1 MRLRHFWG
9 VCSRLA
15 ALVFVLGLLAA
26 GFAQAAVA
34 AECTTNFTGPA
45 NGDWMDPE
53 NWSAEAVPT
62 AEDVACVAEGDSTKL
77 ESGAAK
83 AEVVQGLGKIEV
95 GGGTLTISGTAEDS
109 NIGTLRMSGGAR
121 KGAATLFV
129 TDHLIGAGGTL
140 EGTGTTVSSAW
151 GVISDPET
159 EAPGLR
165 LDNKHL
171 LRNNGLLK
179 INGPAAVLAV
189 LAGSTLENN
198 GSIEMEGA
206 YARLREDSAHIVN
219 SVLISSENDGV
230 EITLDG
236 GSLENSGVVSFASEA
251 TFRATNSARVVNSEI
266 FNTWGSSTFSEGSEL
281 DNTHIFASF
290 GFRAESSEVVNQPGA
305 ELTNLERVELEGGL
319 LDNRGVLWMNGTS
332 IDLDASIGAIVENSG
347 ELFVDSYEEGVLHAA
362 AGVPPLENSG
372 VLRKGAENQSVAVDY
387 EVLNSGQVRTEGG
400 ELAFY
405 QGATGVEGESW
416 GQTPYA
422 GEVVFADGAFSL
434 SPEVPIE
441 GELRILKDASVA
453 APSFK
458 AKSSWIKDE
467 EGALAFSDL
476 LTPTEFGRLDLIG
489 ASIEVPTGVSAG
501 AEYLGLAEGHLAVAE
516 GGRWGKGYVD
526 LLSGSVRAEESSIF
540 EAGYI
545 EFTEGSIDVATGAF
559 FDVDYVR
566 NLDGSVHLSTGSHF
580 SVPSGF
586 DQVGGSL
593 TLDPGTVFEGQ
604 TYYLDLRSGT
614 MDFGAGVEP
623 NIYSFTT
630 RSGEVSFGKSPSAYV
645 DTWVLQGGKA
655 FIAPESHLGL
665 RVLNQG
671 GEEFVV
677 GHDSTVSGF
686 NWFGTTGGTLKV
698 EPEAEISGAVASVEG
713 EAELRLEGASELAL
727 TSALTVH
734 DGRLDGSGDTHSSF
748 IELRGA
754 EMTGTGATTV
764 STGSWISA
772 SSRPSLLSERQLTT
786 SGAVTFETGNLKM
799 GGGAVWRNGA
809 AFKANSED
817 ESPGSQILP
826 DEVGPAPKIINT
838 GSVEKTKGSGVTTI
852 DVGFEN
858 LGRVGEKSG
867 HLAITRPI
875 ALLASELFGT
885 HCSCE
890 DPIDTATGNFTKEQT
905 DFIIPGWGVPL
916 SLERSYSA
924 QGAVEATTH
933 GPFGYGWTIGYGDK
947 LLLGEAGKV
956 TAQLGTGATIPFSEP
971 SPTVYQAP
979 AWSQATLVGGP
990 SEGFVLTQPDQTKL
1004 RFAGSGALQAVIDR
1018 NGNETSVEHDETG
1031 ELTKIV
1037 DPAGRAI
1044 TLEYDEAG
1052 FVKSA
1057 EDPMGHVV
1065 SYAYEEGELASVTL
1079 PGESSPNWEFAYDED
1094 HRMTLLVDGRGG
1106 ETVNEYGPQD
1116 RVVSQTDPMGR
1127 TSTLEYE
1134 PFHTVVTN
1142 EATGAVSDQWFTS
1155 NNEPFLVVEGAGSST
1170 PRTTSY
1176 AYDSGGRQTE
1186 RIDGN
1191 GNPWSMTYNE
1201 AGDRLS
1207 VEDAEG
1213 DKTQWT
1219 YNEAHQVLSVTKP
1232 SGEKTMIVRDANG
1245 NPETVSRPAPE
1256 SKSQSVSYEY
1266 GPHGEV
1272 EAMTDPLG
1280 QVWTYGYDGNGDLE
1294 AETDPEGDR
1303 RSWTYDEDSRS
1314 TSAVA
1319 PRGNEEGAE
1328 PSEFTSSIE
1337 RDPRGRPLKVTDPL
1351 GGATERSYD
1360 AAGNVESVV
1369 DPNGHETKFTYN
1381 ANNELTKVERPSGA
1395 VEETGYDGAGRVI
1408 SQTDGNGDE
1417 TTYVRNV
1424 LGQPVEVIDPLE
1436 RKTTETFDPAGNLET
1451 KEDPD
1456 GRTTSYGYDKA
1467 DRLTGIGYSDGI
1479 TPDASFGYDENGNL
1493 TSVADGTGE
1502 SVYEYDQLDR
1512 LVHSVNG
1519 NGDQVGWEYDLRDEP
1534 IGLTYPNGK
1543 SVSRHYDDAGRLESV
1558 TDWLGHTTAFAYDRD
1573 SGLTATAF
1581 PTATGDLD
1589 EYAFDRA
1596 GRMSG
1601 VTMKKGAEPLA
1612 SLGYSRDPAGQVEAL
1627 VSQGLPG
1634 AEEEA
1639 FTYDEDERLKTAGAD
1654 TYGYDDADNLTS
1666 APGTTNAFDKASQ
1679 LESATGA
1686 TFTYDKEGER
1696 TKITPSSGPAT
1707 TYGYDQAGNLTAVDR
1722 AEEGEAPAISEAF
1735 AYDGTGLLTSRTTG
1749 LATQHFVWDHS
1760 AALPLVLD
1768 DGDNSYLYGPA
1779 GLPFEQISTEEAP
1792 TYLHHDQLG
1801 STRLLTDSSGAA
1813 AATQTFTPY
1822 GSPAGKTGSAT
1833 TPLGFAGQYTMGQ
1846 SGLIYLRARFYDPGT
1861 AQFMSVDPAMAV
1873 TRQPYN
1879 YAGSSP
1885 LNFIDRTGRDCET
1898 HSVSF
1903 NGFNVGPV
1911 IPGAVSLACAVLGI
1925 EETPEKVNEIVS
1937 SPVAGPV
1944 FALGCALNPE
1954 CGIAESILGGL
1965 ITGTASN
1972 LSESD
1977 SSCSDFVKSEAETV
1991 LAVLAGAGLGAT
2003 VDAGLKASGSSAG
2016 LTKNGER
2023 ILHAWAEAG
2032 GLLLELAH
2040 SVGED

>member
-1 MRLRHFWG
+1 MRLRNFWG
-9 VCSRLA
+9 IGSQFATLVLVLA
-15 ALVFVLGLLAA
+15 FVAA
-26 GFAQAAVA
+26 AFAQSADA
-34 AECTTNFTGPA
+34 AECTTSFTGPA
-45 NGDWMDPE
+45 GGDWMDAE

-62 AEDVACVAEGDSTKL
+62 AEDVACIAEGDSTKL

-83 AEVVQGLGKIEV
+83 ADVVQGLGKIEIA
-95 GGGTLTISGTAEDS
+95 GGTLTISGTAEDS
-109 NIGTLRMSGGAR
+109 NIGTLRLSGGAR

-140 EGTGTTVSSAW
+140 EGLGTTVSSAS
-151 GVISDPET
+151 GTISDPET

-189 LAGSTLENN
+189 LEGSTLENN

-219 SVLISSENDGV
+219 SVLISSNNDGV
-230 EITLDG
+230 EVRLEG

-251 TFRATNSARVVNSEI
+251 TFQATESARVVNSEI
-266 FNTWGSSTFSEGSEL
+266 FSTWGSSTFSESEL
-281 DNTHIFASF
+281 VNTHIFGSF
-290 GFRAESSEVVNQPGA
+290 NFRAESSEVVNQPEA
-305 ELTNLERVELEGGL
+305 ELTNLEQVELEGGL
-319 LDNRGVLWMNGTS
+319 LDNRGVFWMNGTS
-332 IDLDASIGAIVENSG
+332 IDLDASGGAVFENSG

-372 VLRKGAENQSVAVDY
+372 VLRKGAEDQSVAVDY
-387 EVLNSGQVRTEGG
+387 KVLNSGQVRTEGG

-405 QGATGVEGESW
+405 KGATGIEGESW

-441 GELRILKDASVA
+441 GELRILKGATVTAS
-453 APSFK
+453 SFK

-501 AEYLGLAEGHLAVAE
+501 AGYLALAEGHLTVAE
-516 GGRWGKGYVD
+516 AGRWGKGYVD
-526 LLSGSVRAEESSIF
+526 LLSGSVKAKEDGIF

-545 EFTEGSIDVATGAF
+545 EFTEGSIGIDAGAF
-559 FDVDYVR
+559 FAAEYVR
-566 NLDGSVHLSTGSHF
+566 NLNGSVHMSAGSHF
-580 SVPSGF
+580 SVSSGLE
-586 DQVGGSL
+586 QVGGSL
-593 TLDPGTVFEGQ
+593 TLDPGTIFEGQ
-604 TYYLDLRSGT
+604 TNYLDLKSGT
-614 MDFGAGVEP
+614 MNFGTGVEP
-623 NIYSFTT
+623 TIDYLGTEG
-630 RSGEVSFGKSPSAYV
+630 GEVTFGKTPSAHINF
-645 DTWVLQGGKA
+645 WRLAGGDA
-655 FIAPESHLGL
+655 FIAPESALGI
-665 RVLNQG
+665 RVLYQG
-671 GEEFVV
+671 GEEFVL
-677 GHDSTVSGF
+677 GHDATISGLD
-686 NWFGTTGGTLKV
+686 WLGVTGGTLTA
-698 EPEAEISGAVASVEG
+698 EPGAQITGEAGSVEG
-713 EAELRLEGASELAL
+713 AELRLEESSDLSLAL
-727 TSALTVH
+727 SFSVFEGKVEG
-734 DGRLDGSGDTHSSF
+734 DGDTHSGYLSVRGGELTGPGASESSESF
-748 IELRGA
+748 AVE
-754 EMTGTGATTV
+754 
-764 STGSWISA
+764 SGSK
-772 SSRPSLLSERQLTT
+772 PSLLDGRDLTT
-786 SGAVTFETGNLKM
+786 SGKVRFETGDLEM
-799 GGGAVWRNGA
+799 DGGAVWRNDA
-809 AFKANSED
+809 TFAANSED
-817 ESPGSQILP
+817 ESPSAQIR
-826 DEVGPAPKIINT
+826 PANAGADPKIINT
-838 GSVEKTKGSGVTTI
+838 GSVEKTEGSGTTTI
-852 DVGFEN
+852 DVAFEN

-867 HLAITRPI
+867 HLAFTRPI
-875 ALLASELFGT
+875 GLPASELFGT

-905 DFIIPGWGVPL
+905 DFMIPGWGVPL
-916 SLERSYSA
+916 SLDRSYSA
-924 QGAVEATTH
+924 QGAVEASTH

-956 TAQLGTGATIPFSEP
+956 TVQLGTGATIPFSEP
-971 SPTVYQAP
+971 SPTVYLAP
-979 AWSQATLVGGP
+979 AWSQALLVGSP

-1031 ELTKIV
+1031 QLTKIV

-1094 HRMTLLVDGRGG
+1094 HRMTLFVDGRGG
-1106 ETVNEYGPQD
+1106 ETVNEYDPQD
-1116 RVVSQTDPMGR
+1116 RVISQTDPMAR

-1170 PRTTSY
+1170 PRSTRY
-1176 AYDSGGRQTE
+1176 AYDAGGRQTE

-1191 GNPWSMTYNE
+1191 GNPTSMTYNE

-1213 DKTQWT
+1213 DKTRWT
-1219 YNEAHQVLSVTKP
+1219 YNGAHQVLSVTKP
-1232 SGEKTMIVRDANG
+1232 SGEKTTIVRDANG

-1256 SKSQSVSYEY
+1256 SKSQTVSFEY

-1280 QVWTYGYDGNGDLE
+1280 QVWSYEYNGHGDRT
-1294 AETDPEGDR
+1294 AAIDPEGDKG
-1303 RSWTYDEDSRS
+1303 TLAYDEDSRVAS
-1314 TSAVA
+1314 SVSA
-1319 PRGNEEGAE
+1319 RGNEEGAE
-1328 PSEFTSSIE
+1328 AVKFTTSVE
-1337 RDPRGRPLKVTDPL
+1337 RDAQGRPIKVTDPL
-1351 GGATERSYD
+1351 GGATERAYD

-1369 DPNGHETKFTYN
+1369 DPNGHETKFTYD

-1408 SQTDGNGDE
+1408 SQTNGNGDE
-1417 TTYVRNV
+1417 TTYVRDV

-1436 RKTTETFDPAGNLET
+1436 RKTTETFDPAGNLAT

-1456 GRTTSYGYDKA
+1456 GRTTSYSYDKA
-1467 DRLTGIGYSDGI
+1467 DRLTGISYSDGI
-1479 TPDASFGYDENGNL
+1479 TPDASFGYDANGNL
-1493 TSVADGTGE
+1493 MSVADGTGE
-1502 SVYEYDQLDR
+1502 STYEYDQLDR

-1519 NGDQVGWEYDLRDEP
+1519 NGDPVSWEYDLRDEP
-1534 IGLTYPNGK
+1534 VGLTYPNGK
-1543 SVSRHYDDAGRLESV
+1543 SVSRHYDDAGRLESA

-1581 PTATGDLD
+1581 PTGTGGVD

-1639 FTYDEDERLKTAGAD
+1639 FTYDEDERLKTSGAD

-1666 APGTTNAFDKASQ
+1666 APGTTNAFDKGSQ

-1696 TKITPSSGPAT
+1696 TKSTPSSGPVTA
-1707 TYGYDQAGNLTAVDR
+1707 YGYDQAGNLIAVDR

-1735 AYDGTGLLTSRTTG
+1735 TYDGTGLLASRTTG
-1749 LATQHFVWDHS
+1749 PTTQHFVWDES
-1760 AALPLVLD
+1760 GPLPLVLD
-1768 DGDNSYLYGPA
+1768 DGDNSYLYGPG
-1779 GLPFEQISTEEAP
+1779 GLPFEQISTEEVP

-1813 AATQTFTPY
+1813 TATQTFSPY
-1822 GSPAGKTGSAT
+1822 GSPAGQTGSAT

-1861 AQFMSVDPAMAV
+1861 AQFMSVDPLV
-1873 TRQPYN
+1873 GLTRAPYVYGADDPVN
-1879 YAGSSP
+1879 RRDRAGQAEESLEGGCPPPVCFPFPTTS
-1885 LNFIDRTGRDCET
+1885 NGEDAIGFIGSEFDDFGNE
-1898 HSVSF
+1898 
-1903 NGFNVGPV
+1903 VGD
-1911 IPGAVSLACAVLGI
+1911 AASGI
-1925 EETPEKVNEIVS
+1925 WNEIVGDDDS
-1937 SPVAGPV
+1937 S
-1944 FALGCALNPE
+1944 
-1954 CGIAESILGGL
+1954 AE
-1965 ITGTASN
+1965 
-1972 LSESD
+1972 ESD
-1977 SSCSDFVKSEAETV
+1977 GEAAEEVPCPEKTKAEIGDRQQQRDKDRAFVEQERNSRSTNPSDP
-1991 LAVLAGAGLGAT
+1991 GWPP
-2003 VDAGLKASGSSAG
+2003 SGSRLQKVIAIFG
-2016 LTKNGER
+2016 RLF
-2023 ILHAWAEAG
+2023 
-2032 GLLLELAH
+2032 
-2040 SVGED
+2040 